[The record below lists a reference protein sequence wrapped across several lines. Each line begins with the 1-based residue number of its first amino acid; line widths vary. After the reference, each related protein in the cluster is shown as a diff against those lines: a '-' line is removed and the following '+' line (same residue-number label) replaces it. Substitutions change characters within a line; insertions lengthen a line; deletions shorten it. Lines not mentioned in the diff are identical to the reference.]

1 MCGFLGIASVDTI
14 SDRGWLEEGSSVIKH
29 RGPDDSG
36 VWWSDDG
43 RIGLAHR
50 RLAIIDVSEAGYQPM
65 HDKEKR
71 FTVLFNG
78 EIYNHLELKK
88 DFIKEGHHFFSTSD
102 TEVLLVAYQK
112 WGADCLEH
120 LNGMFS
126 FAIYD
131 AVEEKVF
138 LARDRA
144 GEKPLFYYHQNNQ
157 LRFASELKSLLSD
170 QTLEKELDL
179 QSLDLYLSMGYIPAD
194 QCILKS
200 FSKLPPAQ
208 ALLYDLNSDQLKK
221 WQYWKLPEMES
232 NGREVNSESE
242 LIDSLEKLLKDSV
255 EKQLIA
261 DVPLGVLLSGGVDS
275 SLITAFASQFDS
287 NLKTFTIRF
296 PGQGKY
302 DESEH
307 ARKISDYYGTEH
319 IEMDASIPDASLLI
333 ELATQFDEPI
343 SDSSI
348 LPTYLVSRLVRQH
361 CTVALGGDGGD
372 ELFGGYETYNRYL
385 NLRSSANSTPHGLRK
400 MVSGLAENML
410 PVGLKGRNYIQ
421 DWGTDFKTGLPV
433 KNKIFDRKT
442 RKELSDELYNCTEIT
457 DRFIENRIPK
467 NEDLIQRATRFDF
480 NNYLPED
487 VLVKVDRCSMLN
499 SLEVRAPFLDY
510 RIIEFAFGKIQSH
523 YKVNSGERKII
534 LKNLARKFLP
544 PDFDFQRKQGFS
556 IPISEW
562 LKAGEFRDL
571 FYDLLLDSNA
581 YFKRSAVEKLLLGQ
595 DKGRSNSDRLF
606 TLFMFE
612 VWRKE
617 YLI

>member
-221 WQYWKLPEMES
+221 WQYWKIEKTKNIQLQCDKEYEEAF
-232 NGREVNSESE
+232 REVLSRAVNC
-242 LIDSLEKLLKDSV
+242 KLRSMKDV
-255 EKQLIA
+255 GIF
-261 DVPLGVLLSGGVDS
+261 LSGGLDS
-275 SLITAFASQFDS
+275 GAVASFAAKE
-287 NLKTFTIRF
+287 LKK
-296 PGQGKY
+296 QGK
-302 DESEH
+302 
-307 ARKISDYYGTEH
+307 ALYGFTQVP
-319 IEMDASIPDASLLI
+319 MCLI
-333 ELATQFDEPI
+333 MY
-343 SDSSI
+343 S
-348 LPTYLVSRLVRQH
+348 
-361 CTVALGGDGGD
+361 
-372 ELFGGYETYNRYL
+372 
-385 NLRSSANSTPHGLRK
+385 
-400 MVSGLAENML
+400 
-410 PVGLKGRNYIQ
+410 
-421 DWGTDFKTGLPV
+421 
-433 KNKIFDRKT
+433 
-442 RKELSDELYNCTEIT
+442 
-457 DRFIENRIPK
+457 
-467 NEDLIQRATRFDF
+467 
-480 NNYLPED
+480 
-487 VLVKVDRCSMLN
+487 
-499 SLEVRAPFLDY
+499 
-510 RIIEFAFGKIQSH
+510 
-523 YKVNSGERKII
+523 
-534 LKNLARKFLP
+534 
-544 PDFDFQRKQGFS
+544 
-556 IPISEW
+556 
-562 LKAGEFRDL
+562 
-571 FYDLLLDSNA
+571 
-581 YFKRSAVEKLLLGQ
+581 
-595 DKGRSNSDRLF
+595 RSNYKPEIQTRQL
-606 TLFMFE
+606 
-612 VWRKE
+612 
-617 YLI
+617 